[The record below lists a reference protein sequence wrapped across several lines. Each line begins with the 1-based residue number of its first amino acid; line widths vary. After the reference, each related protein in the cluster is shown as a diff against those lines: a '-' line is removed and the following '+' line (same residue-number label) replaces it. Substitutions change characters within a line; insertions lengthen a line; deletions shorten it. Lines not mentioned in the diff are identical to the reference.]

1 MANEVT
7 RSTTSRR
14 DWLYLSIF
22 IVVLLAITAIPY
34 FYAQRLAGADKHFM
48 GIVFNIPDH
57 FQYFSWMRESQTKFL
72 VPNQLTPE
80 YSTPLLFNL
89 LWWVLGRIDSVTHLG
104 YANLYQITRLVA
116 GAFAAFSVFWFCGLI
131 FTNRAKRW
139 TAFLIAMLA
148 SGLGWVMIVVKFLT
162 KADNAPFPFTIYT
175 SEPNSFFTVMSFP
188 HFTIATALITLV
200 FGMVLLAQRTQKLR
214 YAWYGAIICLIL
226 TLQHS
231 YDFFTICGV
240 IAMYG
245 LFLWIRDRKFPLYI
259 LKVGIIIVIVAV
271 WPALQA
277 FYITTADAVWKGV
290 LSQFDNAGAW
300 TPAPYLLPILMGI
313 AWLLAIW
320 SIKIRMPWKDRDD
333 THLFLLAWF
342 LSHFILIYLP
352 LNFQIHLLSGWQVVI
367 GVLATIGL
375 YTRVLPL
382 LQRMFKNTSPAR
394 LALIATVIL
403 LVLVVP
409 TNLYLVGQRF
419 LDIKRASEQ
428 AEIPDDPTSPSASDN
443 RLFISNGEY
452 SALKYLETQVKSDDV
467 VLANLGM
474 GQFVPAITGART
486 FIGHWA
492 QTLKFKDKFAMV
504 QTFYNEATPDADR
517 QALLNTYKVT
527 YLIYSPE
534 EAQLGKFD
542 PSKASYLQQV
552 FDEGNVKVYKVT
564 TQAASS

>member
-1 MANEVT
+1 MTAVT
-7 RSTTSRR
+7 TQSNTNRR
-14 DWLYLSIF
+14 DWLYLSVF
-22 IVVLLAITAIPY
+22 IIALLLITGIPY
-34 FYAQRLAGADKHFM
+34 FYAQRLAGADKQFM
-48 GIVFNIPDH
+48 GIIFNIPDH
-57 FQYFSWMRESQTKFL
+57 FQYFSWMREAQDKFL

-89 LWWVLGRIDSVTHLG
+89 LWWTLGRIEALTGLSYATLYHL
-104 YANLYQITRLVA
+104 TRLVA
-116 GAFAAFSVFWFCGLI
+116 GAFAAVSIFWFCGLV

-139 TAFLIAMLA
+139 TAFLLAMLA
-148 SGLGWVMIVVKFLT
+148 SGAGWIMIVAKYLT
-162 KADNAPFPFTIYT
+162 KAADAPFPFTIYT
-175 SEPNSFFTVMSFP
+175 SEPNSFFTVMAFP

-240 IAMYG
+240 IAMYA
-245 LFLWIRDRKFPLYI
+245 LFLWIRDRKFPLFM

-290 LSQFDNAGAW
+290 LSQFGNAGAW
-300 TPAPYLLPILMGI
+300 TPAPYLLPILMGV

-320 SIKIRMPWKDRDD
+320 SVKIRSRWKDRDD

-342 LSHFILIYLP
+342 VSHFILIYLP

-382 LQRMFKNTSPAR
+382 LQRWFKNTPRPR
-394 LALIATVIL
+394 LALIATLLLLALVI
-403 LVLVVP
+403 P
-409 TNLYLVGQRF
+409 TNLYLFGQRF
-419 LDIKRASEQ
+419 IDIRRASEQ
-428 AEIPDDPTSPSASDN
+428 AETPDEPSIPGASDN
-443 RLFISNGEY
+443 RLFISKSEY
-452 SALKYLETQVKSDDV
+452 NALKYLETQVKGDDV
-467 VLANLGM
+467 VFANLGL

-492 QTLKFKDKFAMV
+492 QTLNFLDKFESV
-504 QTFYNEATPDADR
+504 LTFYNAATTDADR
-517 QALLNTYKVT
+517 QALLDTFKIG

-534 EAQLGKFD
+534 EAKLGGFD
-542 PSKASYLQQV
+542 PAKASYLQQV
-552 FDEGNVKVYKVT
+552 FEDGSVKVYKVV
-564 TQAASS
+564 AP